1 MGRMQKYLRVD
12 FDRADRLQ
20 PSKGAA
26 MHPAHS
32 SGEDRNRGVMAFF
45 SLLKA
50 FVILR
55 AVHLSVFVR
64 EL

>member
-1 MGRMQKYLRVD
+1 MGRVQKYLRVD
-12 FDRADRLQ
+12 FYLAYRSQ

-26 MHPAHS
+26 MHPAS
-32 SGEDRNRGVMAFF
+32 EDRNCGVMAIF
-45 SLLKA
+45 SLLEA

-55 AVHLSVFVR
+55 AVHLSVFDR

>member
-1 MGRMQKYLRVD
+1 VQKYLRVD
-12 FDRADRLQ
+12 FYRADRSQ
-20 PSKGAA
+20 PSKGGA
-26 MHPAHS
+26 MHPAHP
-32 SGEDRNRGVMAFF
+32 SGEDRNRGVRAFF
-45 SLLKA
+45 SLLEA

>member
-1 MGRMQKYLRVD
+1 MQKYLRMD
-12 FDRADRLQ
+12 CYRTDRLQ

-26 MHPAHS
+26 VHPAHPS
-32 SGEDRNRGVMAFF
+32 SEDRNRGVMAFF

-55 AVHLSVFVR
+55 AVNLSVFVR

>member
-1 MGRMQKYLRVD
+1 MQKYLRVD
-12 FDRADRLQ
+12 FYRAYRLQ

-26 MHPAHS
+26 MHPAHP

-45 SLLKA
+45 SLLEA
-50 FVILR
+50 FVILF
-55 AVHLSVFVR
+55 AAHLSVFVR

>member
-1 MGRMQKYLRVD
+1 MQKYLRVD
-12 FDRADRLQ
+12 CYRADRLQ

-55 AVHLSVFVR
+55 AVNLSVFVR